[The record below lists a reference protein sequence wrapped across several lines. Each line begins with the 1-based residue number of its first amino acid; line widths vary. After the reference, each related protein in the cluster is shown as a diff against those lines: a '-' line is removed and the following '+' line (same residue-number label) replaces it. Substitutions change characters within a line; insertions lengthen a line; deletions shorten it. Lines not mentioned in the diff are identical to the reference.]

1 MSIDNMTKDTLLT
14 FFKEP
19 TLENFSEFLTQTL
32 GEGAQAEFKEEWI
45 NPVKLSKILMGMAN
59 AGGGCIVIGVA
70 ENDDKTLSAN
80 GIPENKKTYDPVEF
94 SKIIESYFPQNVF
107 NSFSIKNFFYDN
119 DVYGSLKG
127 KRFQVI
133 FVSVNAGD
141 LPIICARDGQSGK
154 DTIYRGDIYIRRGSG
169 SERINYEEL
178 QLIIAQ
184 NMDEK
189 QKLNRDI
196 ELTDELKQLKALYDA
211 IPVTFPARSFS
222 GLKQSPISMQ
232 LLGFSQNKVYPEKS
246 FEEFLKEMIEEKEK
260 QIKNAVLR
268 K

>member
-1 MSIDNMTKDTLLT
+1 MSIDNITKDSPLA

-19 TLENFSEFLTQTL
+19 TLEKFSEFLMQTL
-32 GEGAQAEFKEEWI
+32 GEDTHVEFKEKWI

-80 GIPENKKTYDPVEF
+80 GIPEDEKIYDPVDF
-94 SKIIESYFPQNVF
+94 SKIIEKYFPKNVF
-107 NSFSIKNFFYDN
+107 NSFIIKNFFYDN

-127 KRFQVI
+127 KKFQVI
-133 FVSVNAGD
+133 FVNVNASD
-141 LPIICARDGQSGK
+141 LPIICVSDGQDNK
-154 DTIYRGDIYIRRGSG
+154 DTITRGDIYIRRGSG

-178 QLIIAQ
+178 QFIIEQ
-184 NMDEK
+184 NIAEK

-211 IPVTFPARSFS
+211 IPTTFPAHSFS
-222 GLKQSPISMQ
+222 GLKQSPFAKQ
-232 LLGFSQNKVYPEKS
+232 FLGLSQNKVYPDKS
-246 FEEFLKEMIEEKEK
+246 LEEFLKETIEEKEK
-260 QIKNAVLR
+260 QIKNAVL
-268 K
+268 KK